1 MFGLFK
7 KSEYQEISQK
17 IKYKNHK
24 ITESLSETGFKK
36 FSKLSTKKKEGFLL
50 KIIENMSGID
60 LFDNAHGYTFGF
72 EDLPMFNYLLSTKEN
87 NYNLG
92 VSGKDEYFGF
102 RCDYLLSENI
112 FCLSLRTKEENA
124 KEHEQL
130 KNILGQASMQ
140 VLNAY
145 EKKPMKYE
153 TTKKAKKLHDEMI
166 STTYLNEFSYNERKK
181 NPVRVI

>member
-7 KSEYQEISQK
+7 KSEYEEISQK

-24 ITESLSETGFKK
+24 ITEKLNKEEFNK
-36 FSKLSTKKKEGFLL
+36 FSKLSSKKREEFLS
-50 KIIENMSGID
+50 KIIESMSGVD

-92 VSGKDEYFGF
+92 VSGTKDFFGF
-102 RCDYLLSENI
+102 RCDYLLSENV
-112 FCLSLRTKEENA
+112 FCLSLRTKEENE
-124 KEHEQL
+124 KEHEGL

-140 VLNAY
+140 VLSAY

-181 NPVRVI
+181 NPIRV

>member
-1 MFGLFK
+1 MIFSLFK

-24 ITESLSETGFKK
+24 IIEALNETGFKK
-36 FSKLSTKKKEGFLL
+36 FSKLSAKKREEFLS

-72 EDLPMFNYLLSTKEN
+72 EDLPMFNYLLSTNEN

-92 VSGKDEYFGF
+92 VSGKEEYFGF
-102 RCDYLLSENI
+102 RCDYLLSENV
-112 FCLSLRTKEENA
+112 FCLSLRTKEEND
-124 KEHEQL
+124 KEHEAL
-130 KNILGQASMQ
+130 KNILGKASMQ
-140 VLNAY
+140 VLEAY
-145 EKKPMKYE
+145 QKKPMKYD

-166 STTYLNEFSYNERKK
+166 STTYLNEFSYNKRQK
-181 NPVRVI
+181 NHV